1 MAHFP
6 RKFKSLNNMIAVNS
20 KDIRLVEITLYMKNW
35 WKHWSI
41 LTKFG
46 HFLAISDQFFSCE
59 TLFSSLAR
67 LVSQIWVSS
76 PARPCETLPHY
87 LLRKHFVKLKFS
99 LVSHRIN
106 WFHEISFVRQWFF
119 YFFHTV
125 NHLISWKLFAG
136 GISTKYK
143 PNLIEESRNSRLS
156 KAQCVID
163 CHTFNAKFREINST
177 IKEYPYLLLSQIFE
191 LK

>member
-76 PARPCETLPHY
+76 RARPCETLPHY
-87 LLRKHFVKLKFS
+87 VRWKSSSLRFDKPLFDFTKKVLFFFTSLLFVTK
-99 LVSHRIN
+99 
-106 WFHEISFVRQWFF
+106 SFC
-119 YFFHTV
+119 
-125 NHLISWKLFAG
+125 
-136 GISTKYK
+136 
-143 PNLIEESRNSRLS
+143 NL
-156 KAQCVID
+156 CV
-163 CHTFNAKFREINST
+163 
-177 IKEYPYLLLSQIFE
+177 LLY
-191 LK
+191 